1 MNQVNAIKAAMMTK
15 AMTMMTTKMMLMVMM
30 TTTIMAMMMTMVMM
44 MMVMVSVIMIMTTL
58 AMILMT
64 MTRNYRKLSTEI
76 KFKMKSEAPQ
86 RKRKIISF
94 SKTALVAHLCL

>member
-30 TTTIMAMMMTMVMM
+30 TTTIMAMMMTMMM

-76 KFKMKSEAPQ
+76 QFKMKSEAPQ

-94 SKTALVAHLCL
+94 SKTALLAHLCL